1 MNKYSSTQR
10 REIIA
15 RVVAAN
21 AVRSQ
26 EELLK
31 LLKREGVRVAQP
43 TLSRDIAELGLVK
56 TPIGYALPAAVTGGS
71 VDTSLSPSELR
82 TDRLAQAVRDYVVE
96 IRRAGTI
103 VVIKTT
109 IATAQP
115 LARAIDDAGDP
126 DVVGT
131 LGGDDTIFLATED
144 AAAAE
149 RVIRRLSAHLRSPR
163 TTRHPRA

>member
-15 RVVAAN
+15 RIVADN
-21 AVRSQ
+21 EVRSQ

-31 LLKREGVRVAQP
+31 LLRREGVRVAQP
-43 TLSRDIAELGLVK
+43 TLSRDIAELGIAK
-56 TPIGYALPAAVTGGS
+56 TPAGYALAASVTGGS
-71 VDTSLSPSELR
+71 VDASLSPAGMREE
-82 TDRLAQAVRDYVVE
+82 RLAQALRDYAVE

-103 VVIKTT
+103 VVVKTT

-115 LARAIDDAGDP
+115 LARAIDDAQYEE
-126 DVVGT
+126 VVGT

-144 AAAAE
+144 IASAD
-149 RVIRRLSAHLRSPR
+149 RVIRRLNAHLRRTR